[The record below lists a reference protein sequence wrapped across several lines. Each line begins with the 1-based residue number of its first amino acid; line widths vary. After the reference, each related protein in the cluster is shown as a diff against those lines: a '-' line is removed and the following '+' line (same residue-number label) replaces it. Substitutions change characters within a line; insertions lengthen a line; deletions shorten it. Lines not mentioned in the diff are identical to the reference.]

1 MGWVLSGEM
10 GRTSRCRSRS
20 AEEKAASFHTQKASV
35 EWTLRRRRPHAR
47 GDVLCAEPGRS
58 HSRPDRPGPVH
69 EGINRTMNMYVD
81 EKSDSVIVPTKP
93 SNKEGVSAAETM
105 EGRMLP
111 EGNSDQETAV
121 RTQSRVAASNYLM
134 AVRRAGQQDVD
145 TKCLMRPHLVQ

>member
-1 MGWVLSGEM
+1 
-10 GRTSRCRSRS
+10 
-20 AEEKAASFHTQKASV
+20 
-35 EWTLRRRRPHAR
+35 
-47 GDVLCAEPGRS
+47 
-58 HSRPDRPGPVH
+58 
-69 EGINRTMNMYVD
+69 MNMYVD

-134 AVRRAGQQDVD
+134 AVRRTGQQDVD
-145 TKCLMRPHLVQ
+145 TRCLMRPHLVQ